1 MFNMKYNFIKIGD
14 RLRDLR
20 ENNGY
25 SQDKLI
31 EILDTNYSLH
41 IGRNTLSNIENGCQ
55 KADNLKVSLLLALAD
70 LYNCDVGYLLCE
82 YDNITGR
89 NTDIQAVTGLNDDS
103 IKTLESLQQTDIID
117 NSITTVPPKKWE
129 KLQNG
134 TYTQQDILDLIN
146 CTGGVESQ
154 LQPYKQATLIDT
166 LNLLLKDSL
175 FTEQLLKD
183 FRNLLNTRYTVP
195 VYYDNKKRTFVYPN
209 DDYSYTG
216 DLHFSD
222 NTIKG
227 TYVVNL
233 ASSIDKPN
241 DNAPLYL
248 TDSFL
253 ESVALKAI
261 ENDLLEY
268 KAAYSEAIEKTD

>member
-1 MFNMKYNFIKIGD
+1 MY
-14 RLRDLR
+14 
-20 ENNGY
+20 
-25 SQDKLI
+25 LI
-31 EILDTNYSLH
+31 NAFS
-41 IGRNTLSNIENGCQ
+41 NTLSNIENGCQ

-103 IKTLESLQQTDIID
+103 IKTLESLQQTDIIE
-117 NSITTVPPKKWE
+117 NSITTVPPQKLE

-134 TYTQQDILDLIN
+134 TYTQQDILDVIN
-146 CTGGVESQ
+146 CTGGVEFQ

-175 FTEQLLKD
+175 LTEQLLKD

-195 VYYDNKKRTFVYPN
+195 VYYDNEKHTFVYPN

-253 ESVALKAI
+253 KSVALKAI

-268 KAAYSEAIEKTD
+268 KAAYSEAIEETD